1 MGTAWNRCQPAPSSR
16 INPQFHGTVHQRK
29 LEPGYLGALYHNRQ
43 LTCCFCSCNLFLVF
57 ATSWHLEW
65 HVQQILTWRCV
76 VVKLMEC
83 PKQLETERLGILCF
97 PAKDLVNLVTW
108 ATHSSVSAP
117 WHRGTV
123 REALNC
129 KDAFNS
135 GLSSTRTCWELQP
148 GTWRSEPGTLLHV
161 AGPRGFAAATWAQL
175 LEFRIWAFWHTPFWE
190 IAGYLLVSTFRQLMS
205 VPHFQLQVYTL
216 ISPDFHVS
224 ARFFLLIMQ
233 FSCWPTPWKG
243 QRCSQDSWL
252 PGLAW
257 MGPVRI
263 QLHRKCSGN
272 CDFIQWIR
280 PVSRNLPFIILII
293 LVWISPLSS
302 HVQHK
307 VWPSKAVLEACS
319 TCKGKVMN
327 SGCPRFFWFK
337 TCIGLLLVSTNK

>member
-1 MGTAWNRCQPAPSSR
+1 
-16 INPQFHGTVHQRK
+16 
-29 LEPGYLGALYHNRQ
+29 
-43 LTCCFCSCNLFLVF
+43 
-57 ATSWHLEW
+57 
-65 HVQQILTWRCV
+65 
-76 VVKLMEC
+76 MEC

-108 ATHSSVSAP
+108 ATHSSVSIWRGTVAP

-216 ISPDFHVS
+216 ISPYFHVS

-233 FSCWPTPWKG
+233 FSCWPTPWKDNG
-243 QRCSQDSWL
+243 AHKILGCQGWREWDRWES
-252 PGLAW
+252 
-257 MGPVRI
+257 
-263 QLHRKCSGN
+263 N
-272 CDFIQWIR
+272 CTA
-280 PVSRNLPFIILII
+280 NAAATAIL
-293 LVWISPLSS
+293 SNESDQYQETFLSS
-302 HVQHK
+302 YWSYWSEFHRFHHMFNTKFDPPKPYSRRVPLVRERSWTQ
-307 VWPSKAVLEACS
+307 VVRVSFGSKLA
-319 TCKGKVMN
+319 
-327 SGCPRFFWFK
+327 
-337 TCIGLLLVSTNK
+337 LVCY